1 MLVFIIASS
10 FSIEATERI
19 DFAVRSLRGL
29 ITDLRPAALDDLG
42 LAAALEAL
50 VDRVA
55 RATGMPVELS
65 SDFALEG
72 GRETNRLSREIEE
85 GVYRL
90 VQECLANVTKHA
102 GASHVEI
109 SVRESAESVDVVVR
123 DDGRGFDTAV
133 PSEGFGLVGMRERVA
148 LAGGSMTIETAPG
161 AGTVVRLSLPVARLE
176 ALDIAA
182 AAP

>member
-1 MLVFIIASS
+1 MPYLVIPIRCFHLAGNDRVGVTQN
-10 FSIEATERI
+10 AKP
-19 DFAVRSLRGL
+19 LRGDFPENAHGQSRTGKRL
-29 ITDLRPAALDDLG
+29 SLHDLLG
-42 LAAALEAL
+42 QS
-50 VDRVA
+50 
-55 RATGMPVELS
+55 ELS

-102 GASHVEI
+102 DASHVEI